1 MDVASIEPSDLTISR
16 EVNGETLVLD
26 GRAELIHQMNPTAS
40 FIWQQAQRGST
51 VDGIAAALAE
61 QYDVDS
67 ETAHHD
73 VATTLARLKE
83 LNLVTS
89 D

>member
-16 EVNGETLVLD
+16 EVNGEMLVLD
-26 GRAELIHQMNPTAS
+26 GRAELIHQLNPTAS
-40 FIWQQAQRGST
+40 FIWQQAQLGST
-51 VDGIAAALAE
+51 VDGIAAELVE
-61 QYDVDS
+61 KYDIDLG
-67 ETAHHD
+67 TAHRD
-73 VATTLARLKE
+73 VATALARLKE

>member
-1 MDVASIEPSDLTISR
+1 MDVASIESSHLTISR

-26 GRAELIHQMNPTAS
+26 GRAELIHQLNPTAS
-40 FIWQQAQRGST
+40 FIWQQVQRGST

-61 QYDVDS
+61 KYDIDL
-67 ETAHHD
+67 ETAHRD
-73 VATTLARLKE
+73 AAATLARLKE

-89 D
+89 H